1 MKQML
6 ETSGS
11 RASVSLEQQI
21 VVIAADFARSC
32 NDSSVTNHMK
42 VAIVTEIVQRELD
55 LRSDVSARFA
65 ALMHARKEVPDQS
78 RVDARVI

>member
-1 MKQML
+1 
-6 ETSGS
+6 
-11 RASVSLEQQI
+11 
-21 VVIAADFARSC
+21 
-32 NDSSVTNHMK
+32 MK